1 METLRLFFAINLPD
15 SLKDKVV
22 RKLKEIALPLNV
34 KYTPK
39 ENLHLTVLF
48 LGNILIDDVPR
59 ILQISDEIF
68 SQTPPFDL
76 YATDI
81 SVAPNSNHARMF
93 WLNFE
98 KSDILEKIKQK
109 LESSLSGWGINFQ
122 KENREMKPHI
132 TLARFEPTHLEFKNV
147 KFPLHFKTNEIFL
160 MESRLEKPHA
170 IYFPLKRF
178 LLK

>member
-15 SLKDKVV
+15 SLKDKIE
-22 RKLKEIALPLNV
+22 RKLKEIALPINV

-39 ENLHLTVLF
+39 DNLHLTVLF
-48 LGNILIDDVPR
+48 LGNILMEDVPQ
-59 ILQISDEIF
+59 ILKIGDEIF
-68 SQTPPFDL
+68 NQTPPLDL
-76 YATDI
+76 YATHI
-81 SVAPNSNHARMF
+81 SVAPNNNYARMI

-98 KSDILEKIKQK
+98 KNEILENVKQK
-109 LESSLSGWGINFQ
+109 LERLLSNSGINFQ

-160 MESRLEKPHA
+160 MESRLQKPHA
-170 IYFPLKRF
+170 VYVPLKRF